1 MADRQVR
8 YNLLELS
15 LKRRELRE
23 GPEDKLGKALEGE
36 RFPRSDDRLGCGDLY
51 QERGLGCAIVILHGG
66 SFTPVFGQVAM
77 LGPFTNAPRGAAG
90 CHRGLMDS

>member
-1 MADRQVR
+1 M
-8 YNLLELS
+8 
-15 LKRRELRE
+15 
-23 GPEDKLGKALEGE
+23 
-36 RFPRSDDRLGCGDLY
+36 FRSKY
-51 QERGLGCAIVILHGG
+51 VIVGLGCAIVILHGG